1 MTSKKYVYIV
11 NVTRQLSI
19 DMINY
24 FHSKGADIHLI
35 TGTLE
40 VNYAPLNPAVKVTY
54 LIKYNNS
61 SALKRVCTWVLFT
74 VQSFFYLLF
83 INRKKELIIIT
94 SPPFIVFLGLFFKKI
109 RNQKYHL
116 IIWDLYPDALINFK
130 VLKEKS
136 FIIKFWKKLN
146 KKCFNHAQNIFT
158 LGKHLS
164 EAIEKYT
171 YKKPIIIENW
181 VDTDFIKPMPKSE
194 NSFVAKYKLEN
205 KLIVM
210 YSGNLGVTHDI
221 ESIVTTADILKNNTN
236 IYFLIIGDGAKKTR
250 ISQMVKEKNL
260 NNILLLPYQEKEV
273 LPFSL
278 SSADIGIVTLG
289 EGAESI
295 SVPSKTYY
303 TLAAGSAII
312 ALASL
317 KSELAIIIEKYQC
330 GKIFD
335 KPDCN
340 SIADFIIQLS
350 KNNAELESFKK
361 NSRKASFDFTP
372 INASLFY
379 KAINA
384 AVD

>member
-24 FHSKGADIHLI
+24 FHTKGADVHLI

-40 VNYAPLNPAVKVTY
+40 VNYAPLNPAVKITY
-54 LIKYNNS
+54 LVKYNNT
-61 SALKRVCTWVLFT
+61 SALKRLYTWILFT
-74 VQSFFYLLF
+74 VQSFFYLFF
-83 INRKKELIIIT
+83 ISSKKELIIIT

-136 FIIKFWKKLN
+136 FIIRIWKRLN
-146 KKCFNHAQNIFT
+146 KKCFNQAQNIFT
-158 LGKHLS
+158 LGRHLS

-181 VDTDFIKPMPKSE
+181 VDTDFIKPMPKSQ
-194 NSFVAKYKLEN
+194 NPFVANHRLEN

-210 YSGNLGVTHDI
+210 YSGNLGITHNI
-221 ESIVTTADILKNNTN
+221 ESIVTTADVLKNNTN
-236 IYFLIIGDGAKKTR
+236 ICFLIIGDGAKKTK
-250 ISQMVKEKNL
+250 IAQMVKEKNL
-260 NNILLLPYQEKEV
+260 NNVLLLPYQEKEV

-278 SSADIGIVTLG
+278 SSADIGIVTLD
-289 EGAESI
+289 EGAENI

-330 GKIFD
+330 GKIFE
-335 KPDCN
+335 KPDCK
-340 SIADFIIQLS
+340 SIADFIIELS
-350 KNNAELESFKK
+350 QNNAKLENFKK

-372 INASLFY
+372 INAGLFY
-379 KAINA
+379 KAIA
-384 AVD
+384 GVID